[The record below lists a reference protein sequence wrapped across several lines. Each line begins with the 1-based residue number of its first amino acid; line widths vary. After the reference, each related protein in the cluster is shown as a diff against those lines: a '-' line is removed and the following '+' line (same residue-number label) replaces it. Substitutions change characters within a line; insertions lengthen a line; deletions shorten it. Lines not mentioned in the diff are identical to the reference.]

1 MNRTIVGPLVLLL
14 GLALLGAAAPAALA
28 APAPAWRLKLG
39 NLPSNLAPGGSAIY
53 FIEAT
58 DVGAAPVDGPVE
70 IEASFPEALTIT
82 KVLDESCSFTAHH
95 LLCTHPGSI
104 GSSRGL
110 LIPMVV
116 GVASDASGSLEAET
130 VVRGGGTPHVAATA
144 IAPVQPSSLAFEFSA
159 SGLQAPFSAED
170 GAATILAGS
179 HPYQQTVS
187 FGFTTESLG
196 GSISNSG
203 HPKTIKLDLPSG
215 LLGDP
220 TATPIRCTEAELESN
235 HGCPATSAVGAFEL
249 TSLLGANDNLETY
262 VSPLYNM
269 VPPPGYPAALATTT
283 GGVGYTLHLLA
294 SVRSDGDYGI
304 EVASPDIIALPGN
317 PFFAIQVQTWGDPS
331 GAAHDEVRGTCL
343 VNSGTCPVAR
353 QDTAFWTLPGRCSG
367 QPDRTT
373 VAAESW
379 EQPGNFIGAEYEAAD
394 LQGTPISTSGC
405 NQLSFAPTIE
415 AKPST
420 NLIDS
425 PSGLDVDLHQAQD
438 TDKEHRSSAELKDA
452 RVTLP
457 AGMSVNP
464 SQADGLGSCT
474 TAQIGLTTNA
484 GETPIRFD
492 KAPNTC
498 SDASKLGTVEVTTPL
513 IAEYENE
520 GTKLATDPET
530 GKAIPRPLHGSVYL
544 AAPFDNPFNSLLAI
558 YLTVEDPRT
567 GTYAKLAGQVESD
580 PSSGQIT
587 TIFKENPQ
595 LPLEDVRL
603 HLFGGA
609 RASLI
614 TPPTCGTHTTTT
626 DLIPWSTPEGAD
638 ATPQSSFQ
646 TTASPSGG
654 TCPTSADQVPN
665 ASSFTAGTLTRQAG
679 AYSPFVLKLSRED
692 GTQRLTGFD
701 SLLPP
706 GLTGKLA
713 GIPTCSEAAID
724 QAAARSHPDEGIL
737 ERNSPSCP
745 AASALGTV
753 TIGAGAGPTPFY
765 TNGTAYLAGPYKG
778 APLSLAVI
786 TPAIAGPFDLG
797 VVVVRAALYVD
808 PESARIRAVS
818 DPFPTILQGIPLDL
832 RSVAVKLDRPSFTLN
847 PTSCDPMAI
856 TGTATSALGQ
866 AAPLS
871 QPFQVG
877 GCSSLPFK
885 PKLSLRLKGSVKRSS
900 HPKLIATLTARP
912 GEANIARAQVKLPQA
927 VFLDQSHIGTVCTR
941 VQFAA
946 DACPARSVY
955 GKVSATTPLLDY
967 PLAGSVYLRS
977 SSHILPDL
985 VAKLEGPATQPI
997 EIVLVGRTDSVK
1009 GALRNT
1015 FEAVPDAPVSKFHLE
1030 LFDGKRGLVEMSDGF
1045 CSARRATVQ
1054 LDGQNGKTYD
1064 TRPVVRAKCAKHKKR
1079 GHHKR

>member
-1 MNRTIVGPLVLLL
+1 MMRFLRLIVLTVATALLL
-14 GLALLGAAAPAALA
+14 APAAEA
-28 APAPAWRLKLG
+28 DPAPAWALRLTPM
-39 NLPSNLAPGGSAIY
+39 PSNFTPGKTVEYLVASTNVGGDASAGTVELRLTLPPELTATAAEGRIGTAKYPCVIAGQEITCATNDPIAPSRRFWARAIIDVAESATGSA
-53 FIEAT
+53 
-58 DVGAAPVDGPVE
+58 AA
-70 IEASFPEALTIT
+70 
-82 KVLDESCSFTAHH
+82 
-95 LLCTHPGSI
+95 
-104 GSSRGL
+104 
-110 LIPMVV
+110 
-116 GVASDASGSLEAET
+116 VASVSG
-130 VVRGGGTPHVAATA
+130 GGGTELSVSTSPPYQASPLPFGFLDPGLTA
-144 IAPVQPSSLAFEFSA
+144 PLSES
-159 SGLQAPFSAED
+159 D
-170 GAATILAGS
+170 GAASFLAGS
-179 HPYQQTVS
+179 HPYQQTVAFS
-187 FGFTTESLG
+187 FPTEAPPDDFLT
-196 GSISNSG
+196 NAG
-203 HPKTIKLDLPSG
+203 HPRTVVLDLPPG
-215 LLGDP
+215 LVGNPAATPVLCAEVQLQNQKCP
-220 TATPIRCTEAELESN
+220 TASQI
-235 HGCPATSAVGAFEL
+235 GWFEL
-249 TSLLGANDNLETY
+249 TTLEGDAG
-262 VSPLYNM
+262 VIGLNRDPIYNM
-269 VPPPGYPAALATTT
+269 VPPPGSPAELAVEVA
-283 GGVGYTLHLLA
+283 GLGFFAHLFA
-294 SVRSDGDYGI
+294 DVRSDGDYGI
-304 EVASPDIIALPGN
+304 EVTTPDLLALGTTPFFEIQTKVWGDASDPAHALPG
-317 PFFAIQVQTWGDPS
+317 PLAPQKD
-331 GAAHDEVRGTCL
+331 
-343 VNSGTCPVAR
+343 
-353 QDTAFWTLPGRCSG
+353 AFWTQPARCDG
-367 QPDRTT
+367 QPHTT
-373 VAAESW
+373 AVRADSW
-379 EQPGNFIGAEYEAAD
+379 EESGLFEQANYQSAD
-394 LQGTPISTSGC
+394 LGGAPVSTNGC
-405 NQLSFAPTIE
+405 ASLSFEPTVE
-415 AKPST
+415 TTPKT
-420 NLIDS
+420 NLADS
-425 PSGLDVDLHQAQD
+425 PTGLDVRLHQPQQNELGHRATAQ
-438 TDKEHRSSAELKDA
+438 LKDA
-452 RVTLP
+452 IVTLP
-457 AGMSVNP
+457 KGMVANP
-464 SQADGLGSCT
+464 AQADGLKACDAS
-474 TAQIGLTTNA
+474 QIGLTSTV
-484 GETPIRFD
+484 GITPVTFN
-492 KAPNTC
+492 KNPAQCPEG
-498 SDASKLGTVEVTTPL
+498 AKLGTLEVATPL
-513 IAEYENE
+513 LPQRDSD
-520 GTKLATDPET
+520 TKLVLDPET
-530 GKAIPRPLHGSVYL
+530 GNPQPEPVNGTVYL
-544 AAPFDNPFNSLLAI
+544 AKPFDNPFGSLLAI
-558 YLTVEDPRT
+558 YLAVEDTKT
-567 GTYAKLAGQVESD
+567 GIVAKLAGRIESD

-654 TCPTSADQVPN
+654 TCPTSADLVPN
-665 ASSFTAGTLTRQAG
+665 SPSFTAGTLARQAG

-856 TGTATSALGQ
+856 TANAIPALGAP
-866 AAPLS
+866 AALTT
-871 QPFQVG
+871 PFQVG
-877 GCSSLPFK
+877 GCSSLAFK